1 MSKSAEPKTPEV
13 TFGQE
18 AHQQLLEGAEILYRA
33 VKSTMGPSGHNVIID
48 NGQTAPIITKDGV
61 TVAKSINLRSKLPS
75 LGAELIKEI
84 ASKTNELAGDGPQPL
99 YAKVLTPAGW
109 TTMGELRAGDSVCGT
124 GGTVQKV
131 LGIFPKGNKD
141 IYRVVLSDGN
151 RKTRSRTVECCEDHL
166 WSVVTYYGTSR
177 LMTTKQ
183 LLETGAVDDLRGR
196 FFIKST
202 PVEFT
207 GQEQLPLDPYLL
219 GVLLGDGSL
228 SQKHEIDI
236 SVGLKEDYILNNL
249 VLPEGCSLRRRYYTS
264 TKHYIKAT
272 VSGSRRA
279 GQKTSGSKSIIK
291 KALEQLGLLGTT
303 SHTKFIPKQYL
314 YSSINTRQK
323 LLEGLIDTDGSVG
336 RRGLFQYS
344 TVSDQLCQDVIELC
358 RSLGKTINVRTH
370 TRKHGDGSYSTSPI
384 HRITELKG
392 NKYGMRIVDI
402 EKLSKQTEMMCIKVS
417 NTDCLY
423 ITNDYVPTHN
433 TTTATVLGY
442 SLLKQGIKMT
452 ATGRSAIEIKRGM
465 EWGTEKVIGW
475 IKDHAIPVRNNEDI
489 INIGTIS
496 ANGDRSIGELLS
508 DAISK
513 VGQDGIITIEPA
525 KSVKTTLDVVE
536 GMQFDGGFV
545 SPYFVTN
552 QEKLNCELT
561 DPYVLI
567 TNRKISALQDIL
579 PVLELAANANKP
591 LLIIADE
598 IEGEALHTLLVNKM
612 KGVLFTCA
620 VKAPSYGENRNDV
633 LSDIALVTGGKVFDS
648 SSEKQIKNASLSD
661 FGKCKRVIVTK
672 GLTTL
677 VGDDTNRKELIS
689 ERVEQLR
696 ALLAANI
703 GLDDLKR
710 ANTKKR
716 LAKLAGGIAVIK
728 VGGSTEVEIFEKKDR
743 VEDALNATV
752 AAVQEGIL
760 PGGGTALFY
769 AAEWLQ
775 STLAEQSGIMSED
788 ELAGVRVVCEACRQP
803 LRVIV
808 ENTGKSADVVMNELR
823 SNISDQQKEIQDL
836 EYISQQLAKSTEDS
850 ETKKSNLEAI
860 KGRVAE
866 IKKNG
871 VRVGYDASRHVY
883 CDLID
888 NGVID
893 PHKVEYYAL
902 LHACSVIG
910 LVLTTNAVV
919 VVESAG

>member
-84 ASKTNELAGDGPQPL
+84 ASKTNELAGDG
-99 YAKVLTPAGW
+99 
-109 TTMGELRAGDSVCGT
+109 
-124 GGTVQKV
+124 
-131 LGIFPKGNKD
+131 
-141 IYRVVLSDGN
+141 
-151 RKTRSRTVECCEDHL
+151 
-166 WSVVTYYGTSR
+166 
-177 LMTTKQ
+177 
-183 LLETGAVDDLRGR
+183 
-196 FFIKST
+196 
-202 PVEFT
+202 
-207 GQEQLPLDPYLL
+207 
-219 GVLLGDGSL
+219 
-228 SQKHEIDI
+228 
-236 SVGLKEDYILNNL
+236 
-249 VLPEGCSLRRRYYTS
+249 
-264 TKHYIKAT
+264 
-272 VSGSRRA
+272 
-279 GQKTSGSKSIIK
+279 
-291 KALEQLGLLGTT
+291 
-303 SHTKFIPKQYL
+303 
-314 YSSINTRQK
+314 
-323 LLEGLIDTDGSVG
+323 
-336 RRGLFQYS
+336 
-344 TVSDQLCQDVIELC
+344 
-358 RSLGKTINVRTH
+358 
-370 TRKHGDGSYSTSPI
+370 
-384 HRITELKG
+384 
-392 NKYGMRIVDI
+392 
-402 EKLSKQTEMMCIKVS
+402 
-417 NTDCLY
+417 
-423 ITNDYVPTHN
+423 

-633 LSDIALVTGGKVFDS
+633 LSDIALVTGGRVFDA

-661 FGKCKRVIVTK
+661 LGKCKRVIVSK
-672 GLTTL
+672 SSTTL
-677 VGDDTNRKELIS
+677 VGDENERKELIS

-710 ANTKKR
+710 ENTKKR

-823 SNISDQQKEIQDL
+823 SNISDQQKEIEDL
-836 EYISQQLAKSTEDS
+836 EYISQQLAKSTEDN

-866 IKKNG
+866 IKRNG

-919 VVESAG
+919 VVESTG